1 MKVLSHRKIGQ
12 KITRMAIE
20 IIENNYDEKEIIL
33 AGINN
38 NGSAFAQL
46 LLKELSKIDEKKI
59 FTLAQI
65 RLDPANPIH
74 QKISISLSDEE
85 MNGKTIIIVDD
96 VANSGR
102 TIFYACKPIF
112 NIVPKKIEAAVLVDR
127 THKSY
132 PIKVDYIGLALATT
146 LKENIRVNLSEPN
159 NFAVF
164 LE

>member
-1 MKVLSHRKIGQ
+1 MKVLSHKKIGQ

-20 IIENNYDEKEIIL
+20 IIEHNYEESEIIL

-38 NGSAFAQL
+38 NGSAFARL
-46 LLKELSKIDEKKI
+46 LLDQLQKVDNKKKY
-59 FTLAQI
+59 TLAKI
-65 RLDPANPIH
+65 SLNPANPIT
-74 QKISISLSDEE
+74 QNISINIDKAQ
-85 MNGKTIIIVDD
+85 MTGKTCIIIDD

-112 NIVPKKIEAAVLVDR
+112 DVIPNKIEAAVLVDR

-146 LKENIRVNLSEPN
+146 LKENIRVDLSN
-159 NFAVF
+159 KDDLTAY

>member
-1 MKVLSHRKIGQ
+1 MEVLSHKKIGQ

-20 IIENNYDEKEIIL
+20 IIENNYAENEIIL

-38 NGSAFAQL
+38 NGSAFAKL
-46 LLKELSKIDEKKI
+46 LLGTLQKIDPNKKY
-59 FTLAQI
+59 TLAKI
-65 RLDPANPIH
+65 ELNPANPIT
-74 QKISISLSDEE
+74 QDITIDLSEE
-85 MNGKTIIIVDD
+85 QMTGKTIVIVDD

-112 NIVPKKIEAAVLVDR
+112 TVIPKKIEAAVLVDR

-146 LKENIRVNLSEPN
+146 LKENIRVDLSDPN
-159 NFAVF
+159 NFVAY

>member
-1 MKVLSHRKIGQ
+1 MKVLSHKKIGQ

-20 IIENNYDEKEIIL
+20 IIENNYEETEIIL

-38 NGSAFAQL
+38 NGSAFAKL
-46 LLKELSKIDEKKI
+46 LLAALQKIDPHKKY
-59 FTLAQI
+59 TLAKI
-65 RLDPANPIH
+65 SLNPANPIT
-74 QKISISLSDEE
+74 QDITIDLSNEE
-85 MNGKTIIIVDD
+85 MTGRTIIIVDD

-112 NIVPKKIEAAVLVDR
+112 NIVPNKIEAAVLVDR

-146 LKENIRVNLSEPN
+146 LKENIRVDLSETN
-159 NFAVF
+159 NFAVY
-164 LE
+164 LD

>member
-1 MKVLSHRKIGQ
+1 MKVLSHKKIGQ

-20 IIENNYDEKEIIL
+20 IIENNYEDTEIIL

-46 LLKELSKIDEKKI
+46 LLAELKQLDPSKKYLLARI
-59 FTLAQI
+59 TLN
-65 RLDPANPIH
+65 PANPIH
-74 QKISISLSDEE
+74 QDISIDLEE
-85 MNGKTIIIVDD
+85 NTMVGKTIIIVDD

-112 NIVPKKIEAAVLVDR
+112 NIIPKKIEAAVLVDR
-127 THKSY
+127 THKLY
-132 PIKVDYIGLALATT
+132 PIKVDYVGLALATT
-146 LKENIRVNLSEPN
+146 LKENIKVNLSEAN
-159 NFAVF
+159 NHSVH